1 MPLLRRTV
9 EVRAGEATTD
19 LELSPTEPITG
30 RVSFSDGSPGR
41 GIAVSVRRG
50 DDSRP
55 VVLTLA
61 DRQGNFRLLPE
72 GPGPFVLLAED
83 PGLRDAP
90 TELPEVP
97 AGSRDLQLQLEPRNT
112 PHRIRCRVTDEEG
125 VPVTDLSIRVVR
137 QLTGGPIH
145 RDTRPDEDG
154 RLELRDL
161 DEEPYVIH
169 AFSPRGE
176 FEFSSLYGVRPSDEL
191 VQLKMRRRP

>member
-1 MPLLRRTV
+1 M
-9 EVRAGEATTD
+9 
-19 LELSPTEPITG
+19 
-30 RVSFSDGSPGR
+30 
-41 GIAVSVRRG
+41 
-50 DDSRP
+50 
-55 VVLTLA
+55 VLTLA

-72 GPGPFVLLAED
+72 GPGPFVLVAED
-83 PGLRDAP
+83 PGLRDAAS
-90 TELPEVP
+90 ELPEVP
-97 AGSRDLQLQLEPRNT
+97 AGSRDLQLQLEPRKT

-191 VQLKMRRRP
+191 VELKMRRRP